1 MALSEVLRR
10 WAPTDQGRADRA
22 EAKAFRDGFNR
33 RGLSKNRKSQL
44 LLTLAVCATFVGG
57 SLSLVGSYVG
67 FGLFIVGLPA
77 TVAIGVW
84 CLRNWDY

>member
-1 MALSEVLRR
+1 MT
-10 WAPTDQGRADRA
+10 PTEQERADRA
-22 EAKAFRDGFNR
+22 EAKAFRPGISHESW
-33 RGLSKNRKSQL
+33 SKNRKSQL
-44 LLTLAVCATFVGG
+44 LLALAICVTFVGG

-67 FGLFIVGLPA
+67 FALFVLGLPA

>member
-1 MALSEVLRR
+1 MADLNKVGDRSR
-10 WAPTDQGRADRA
+10 TDEKRADRA
-22 EAKAFRDGFNR
+22 EAKAFRAYR
-33 RGLSKNRKSQL
+33 RGLSRNRKSQL
-44 LLTLAVCATFVGG
+44 LLALAVSATFAGG

-67 FGLFIVGLPA
+67 FGLFAVGLPA